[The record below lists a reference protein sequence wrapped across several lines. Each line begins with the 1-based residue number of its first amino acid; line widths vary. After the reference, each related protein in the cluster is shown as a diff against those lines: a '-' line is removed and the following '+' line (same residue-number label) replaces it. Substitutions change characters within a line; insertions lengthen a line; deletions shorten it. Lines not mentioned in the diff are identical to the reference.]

1 MRDDGCW
8 MTDDR
13 RELIVDRKGKSL
25 LRSLQKLRGLCDT
38 PILFAGKSGRNAIDD
53 CTIHVSR
60 PHLLPSNNLRKIRSK
75 NFLNVD
81 KMHES
86 RKCCVIQWKC

>member
-13 RELIVDRKGKSL
+13 RELIVDRKANPFC
-25 LRSLQKLRGLCDT
+25 GLCDT
-38 PILFAGKSGRNAIDD
+38 PKLFAGKSGRNAIDD
-53 CTIHVSR
+53 CTIDDSR
-60 PHLLPSNNLRKIRSK
+60 SHLLPSNNLRKIRSK